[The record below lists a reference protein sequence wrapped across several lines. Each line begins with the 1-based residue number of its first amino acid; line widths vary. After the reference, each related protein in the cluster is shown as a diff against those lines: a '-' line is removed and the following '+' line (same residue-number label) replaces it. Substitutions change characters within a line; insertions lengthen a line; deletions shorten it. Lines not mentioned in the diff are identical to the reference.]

1 MEAQRRASRLPGPS
15 SRVPCSQ
22 QVGLT
27 GPFPP
32 HLPGILKN
40 KATYPPPLTGNTL
53 RSRLREKLAECE
65 QSPSSSR
72 SSSLGSSDG
81 VRGPDGTITV
91 KTPRRE
97 PGREHL
103 NGVAMNVCVGSAQA
117 HGSDCE

>member
-1 MEAQRRASRLPGPS
+1 M
-15 SRVPCSQ
+15 
-22 QVGLT
+22 
-27 GPFPP
+27 
-32 HLPGILKN
+32 KN
-40 KATYPPPLTGNTL
+40 KATYPPPLTDKTL

-72 SSSLGSSDG
+72 SSSLGSGDG
-81 VRGPDGTITV
+81 VRGPEGTVTGTISV

-117 HGSDCE
+117 HGSDSE